1 MKKTI
6 IATALLLSLGVVG
19 CQGGS
24 SERQT
29 NIEQSSWTQASLN
42 QFANELKVTYRVVT
56 NIPEQA
62 CSADQK
68 TNVALSQKSIF
79 QLLLITLMV
88 TGPFF
93 IAK

>member
-29 NIEQSSWTQASLN
+29 NIEQSSWTQTSLN

-62 CSADQK
+62 CSAAQKDQRCFI
-68 TNVALSQKSIF
+68 AEIDF
-79 QLLLITLMV
+79 QLLLITPMV
-88 TGPFF
+88 TGQFF